1 MSEQRND
8 NVQLLLLY
16 CHRIVQEGR
25 FIQQSLPN
33 VESGAVERSLLQLQA
48 VHTILAKVS
57 DSWLSPDEINNLINI
72 VIGVSA
78 PLQTWLDNP
87 PPAYHPSTQKLP
99 GSGRGRPKYDLDLD
113 RALELHDM
121 ELSWDQVAKAMGVT
135 RQTLYNQLNASGR
148 STAQRP
154 FTNIGDDDLD
164 LLIVEISDHHPL
176 AGSVIVRGHLEAI
189 GVHVPLNDIKDSLR
203 RVNAIGVSL
212 RFVIFISLN
221 GSSHFLSLIIGGM
234 DQSDGVFTRF
244 KGQMLSGTK
253 MGMRNFVPGV
263 STFMGALMGTLVSS
277 YTSNVQTTNAQLLSR
292 RHFWKRSKCMVGPVE
307 LGGILGQRTMV
318 WKER

>member
-48 VHTILAKVS
+48 VHAILAKFS

-148 STAQRP
+148 STARRP

-164 LLIVEISDHHPL
+164 LLIAEISDHHPL

-189 GVHVPLNDIKDSLR
+189 GVHIPLNDIKDSLR

-212 RFVIFISLN
+212 RLVTFISFN
-221 GSSHFLSLIIGGM
+221 RSSNFLSLIVGGM
-234 DQSDGVFTRF
+234 DQSDAVFTRF
-244 KGQMLSGTK
+244 EGQTLSGTM
-253 MGMRNFVPGV
+253 MGMRNFVPGA
-263 STFMGALMGTLVSS
+263 STCMGALMGTLVSS
-277 YTSNVQTTNAQLLSR
+277 YTSNVRTTNAQLLSR
-292 RHFWKRSKCMVGPVE
+292 RLFWRRWKCMAGPVAS
-307 LGGILGQRTMV
+307 GGILGQRTMV
-318 WKER
+318 